1 MKLSDWKAKPILEKW
16 PTVLCFKLVFETAK
30 LPWCCFHPAMP
41 QLFLVLFSTLRCFDK
56 TTDVFPTKMLGF
68 APHQRSSASCKCDR
82 CQLMILAIVA
92 KATQLLGRLVMQ
104 RPLGC
109 LLRCLHRRPPVP
121 EMIWGS
127 NKKKAKQSNIVSG
140 PFHLLGQNYDAKEIS
155 YKFLVRS

>member
-109 LLRCLHRRPPVP
+109 FLLPCNARNTLRQR
-121 EMIWGS
+121 
-127 NKKKAKQSNIVSG
+127 NAKILFQGHFI
-140 PFHLLGQNYDAKEIS
+140 FLAKTRM
-155 YKFLVRS
+155 L